1 MIRHDPIIASPVTK
15 AKAAEASASLNSTL
29 IIAVLASTRCS
40 HWPANAIAF
49 KSESREE
56 SEDGGKMA
64 SGRLGETLIRCM
76 RTRAKRA

>member
-29 IIAVLASTRCS
+29 IIAVLALRGAHTG
-40 HWPANAIAF
+40 PPMPLAF